1 MYANNHQ
8 LDLRKDHM
16 DNSTKLAYLKQELED
31 AKRELKYTQQHER
44 ITAHMISQLTR
55 KERTNR
61 LCTRA
66 GMLESFLRKPEQLSN
81 DQVMELLKVA
91 FAQPKVREALEEMLR
106 LGDDQNP

>member
-1 MYANNHQ
+1 
-8 LDLRKDHM
+8 M
-16 DNSTKLAYLKQELED
+16 DNSTKLAYLRQELED
-31 AKRELKYTQQHER
+31 AKRELKYTQHHER

-81 DQVMELLKVA
+81 DQVMALLKVA
-91 FAQPKVREALEEMLR
+91 FAQPEVNEVLEEMLR
-106 LGDDQNP
+106 LGDNEDP

>member
-1 MYANNHQ
+1 
-8 LDLRKDHM
+8 M
-16 DNSTKLAYLKQELED
+16 DNNTKLAYLRQELED
-31 AKRELKYTQQHER
+31 AKRELKYTQHHER

-66 GMLESFLRKPEQLSN
+66 GMLESFLQKPEQLSN

-91 FAQPKVREALEEMLR
+91 FSQPRVCETQEEMLR
-106 LGDDQNP
+106 FRDNENP

>member
-1 MYANNHQ
+1 
-8 LDLRKDHM
+8 M
-16 DNSTKLAYLKQELED
+16 DNSTKLAYLRQELED

-91 FAQPKVREALEEMLR
+91 FAQPRVRETLEEMLR
-106 LGDDQNP
+106 FEDNENP

>member
-1 MYANNHQ
+1 
-8 LDLRKDHM
+8 M
-16 DNSTKLAYLKQELED
+16 DNSTKLAYLRQELED

-91 FAQPKVREALEEMLR
+91 FAQPKVYETLEEMLR
-106 LGDDQNP
+106 FGDNENP